1 MALRVRP
8 LNAKEQAADYQ
19 ECITFATDEPRI
31 FLGSDRSFTFDHVFK
46 PNSTQQEVYND
57 TVAPLVDRYI
67 EG

>member
-19 ECITFATDEPRI
+19 ECITFGTDEPQI
-31 FLGSDRSFTFDHVFK
+31 FLGSDRAFTFDHVFK